1 MRHLLSLAAV
11 VAACVVVAVTPAYAQ
26 QQALDPAAISI
37 TALDDVAWVVDAGGG
52 SERFT
57 LYGDPSQPG
66 PYGFFI
72 KWKAGNF
79 SMPHFHPN
87 DRHIVVVQGTW
98 WVGTGADFDVD
109 ATVPLSPGTFVVHHA
124 GEVHYDG
131 ARDVDAVMLI
141 QGEGPGTST
150 PAVP

>member
-1 MRHLLSLAAV
+1 MRHYFVGLAAAAFGLLAAV
-11 VAACVVVAVTPAYAQ
+11 TPTLAQ

-37 TALDDVAWVVDAGGG
+37 TALEDVRWVADPGGG
-52 SERFT
+52 SERAT
-57 LYGDPSQPG
+57 LYGDPSGPG

-79 SMPHFHPN
+79 SMPHRHPN
-87 DRHIVVVQGTW
+87 DRHIIVVQGTW
-98 WVGTGADFDVD
+98 WVGTGTDFDVD
-109 ATVPLSPGTFVVHHA
+109 ATVPLGPGAFVVHHA
-124 GEVHYDG
+124 GEAHYDG
-131 ARDVDAVMLI
+131 AKDVDAVMLI